1 MIKSCKERLERLGP
15 FSHTF
20 FEYPDHIRM
29 NFLSHLLNRQRMVR
43 GYVLFIWTE
52 NCSDKVKK
60 FLFIDDWGSLSL
72 WNSSHIW
79 NIRGMRKNRNFFFTK
94 HSSLSIKRTQKISTT
109 ANECLWAKKKLF
121 KKNKH
126 TLNTQISD

>member
-79 NIRGMRKNRNFFFTK
+79 NIRGMRKNRYFFHKTFFLVNK
-94 HSSLSIKRTQKISTT
+94 QNAKISTAI
-109 ANECLWAKKKLF
+109 ANECVWAKKK
-121 KKNKH
+121 KV
-126 TLNTQISD
+126 I